1 MKIEEILA
9 VKHLSVEF
17 QTSDGKKQVVKDV
30 SLSLRQGEVLALV
43 GESGCGKTVLC
54 RSILKLLPKSASV
67 TGEAIQYNGQNL
79 IGYNEKEM
87 QQIRGQGITMVFQDP
102 QSTLNPT
109 MTVGSQM
116 EEAILLHEKALN
128 QKKREKD
135 FEKNKKKSA
144 KERAIE
150 LMKLVGI
157 KDAEQRYDLYPYHF
171 SGGMRQRCVLA
182 IALASNPKL
191 LIADEPTTALDVTIQ
206 AEILKLLKKLQ
217 KELNLSILFI
227 THDLGVVAQIADRV
241 AVMQDGNIVELEEA
255 KQLFTAPKHS
265 YTKKLIHDHPYYMHR
280 NESKLI
286 SESELHEKLVEIS
299 HLSYFYPLDRKRV
312 FQAVKDVS
320 FEIRRDE
327 IFGLVGE
334 SGSGKSTVGKCLMGI
349 LNPEAVTF
357 SYDGIN
363 LLDKKAKKKNARRL
377 QKERQMIFQDSTSSL
392 NQKMKVEKILA
403 EPLEIHKVFSDKKE
417 QHDFLC
423 EMMEEVELQEEQLHV
438 WPPELSGGQRQRVAI
453 ARAFAMKPK
462 LLIADEP
469 IASLDVTTQAQ
480 MVKLFRHLQR
490 EHDCAILFIAHDLSM
505 VRLLCDRVGVMKDGK
520 LVEIGE
526 TEQVFEHPQ
535 HLYTKKLLEA
545 IPIPEISGEEQS
557 DEETMA

>member
-67 TGEAIQYNGQNL
+67 TGEAIQYKDQNL

-87 QQIRGQGITMVFQDP
+87 QQIRGHGIAMVFQDP

-116 EEAILLHEKALN
+116 EEAILLHEKALK
-128 QKKREKD
+128 Q
-135 FEKNKKKSA
+135 NKKESA
-144 KERAIE
+144 KEQAIE

-157 KDAEQRYDLYPYHF
+157 QDAEQRYDLYPYHF

-265 YTKKLIHDHPYYMHR
+265 YTKKLLHDHPYYMHR

-299 HLSYFYPLDRKRV
+299 HLSYAYPLDRKRV

-349 LNPEAVTF
+349 LSPEAETF

-363 LLDKKAKKKNARRL
+363 LLDKEAKKKNARRL

-392 NQKMKVEKILA
+392 NQKMKVERILA
-403 EPLEIHKVFSDKKE
+403 EPLEIHKIFSDRKE
-417 QHDFLC
+417 QHKFLC
-423 EMMEEVELQEEQLHV
+423 EMMEEVELEEEQLQV
-438 WPPELSGGQRQRVAI
+438 RPPELSGGQRQRVAI

-469 IASLDVTTQAQ
+469 IASLDVTTQVQ

-526 TEQVFEHPQ
+526 TEQVFEHSQ

>member
-67 TGEAIQYNGQNL
+67 TGEAIQYKDQNL

-87 QQIRGQGITMVFQDP
+87 QQIRGQGIAMVFQDP

-206 AEILKLLKKLQ
+206 EQILHLIRKLNEKMGM
-217 KELNLSILFI
+217 SVLFI
-227 THDLGVVAQIADRV
+227 THDMGAVSQLCHSVKVMYLGQIVEDAVTEELFSNPLHPYTKGLLSCIPHLGVERD
-241 AVMQDGNIVELEEA
+241 VELSTIHGA
-255 KQLFTAPKHS
+255 VPSISQIPDGCHFCTRCRYAD
-265 YTKKLIHDHPYYMHR
+265 KKCERQQPPLIEVTSGHFVKCWKYIDKG
-280 NESKLI
+280 NA
-286 SESELHEKLVEIS
+286 ESEE
-299 HLSYFYPLDRKRV
+299 
-312 FQAVKDVS
+312 
-320 FEIRRDE
+320 
-327 IFGLVGE
+327 
-334 SGSGKSTVGKCLMGI
+334 
-349 LNPEAVTF
+349 
-357 SYDGIN
+357 
-363 LLDKKAKKKNARRL
+363 
-377 QKERQMIFQDSTSSL
+377 
-392 NQKMKVEKILA
+392 
-403 EPLEIHKVFSDKKE
+403 
-417 QHDFLC
+417 
-423 EMMEEVELQEEQLHV
+423 
-438 WPPELSGGQRQRVAI
+438 
-453 ARAFAMKPK
+453 
-462 LLIADEP
+462 
-469 IASLDVTTQAQ
+469 
-480 MVKLFRHLQR
+480 
-490 EHDCAILFIAHDLSM
+490 
-505 VRLLCDRVGVMKDGK
+505 
-520 LVEIGE
+520 
-526 TEQVFEHPQ
+526 
-535 HLYTKKLLEA
+535 
-545 IPIPEISGEEQS
+545 
-557 DEETMA
+557 

>member
-1 MKIEEILA
+1 MRIEEILT

-54 RSILKLLPKSASV
+54 RSILKLLPKNASV
-67 TGEAIQYNGQNL
+67 TGEAIQYKDQNL

-87 QQIRGQGITMVFQDP
+87 QQIRGGGIAMVFQDP

-109 MTVGSQM
+109 MTVGSQI
-116 EEAILLHEKALN
+116 EEAILLHEKALK
-128 QKKREKD
+128 Q
-135 FEKNKKKSA
+135 NKKESA
-144 KERAIE
+144 KEQAIA
-150 LMKLVGI
+150 LMKIVGI
-157 KDAEQRYDLYPYHF
+157 KDAKQRYNLYPYHF

-182 IALASNPKL
+182 VALASNPKL

-206 AEILKLLKKLQ
+206 AEILELLKRLQ
-217 KELNLSILFI
+217 KELHLSILFV

-241 AVMQDGNIVELEEA
+241 AVMKDGEIVELEEA
-255 KQLFTAPKHS
+255 KQLFASPKHS
-265 YTKKLIHDHPYYMHR
+265 YTKKLLRDHPYYMYR
-280 NESKLI
+280 NEQELK
-286 SESELHEKLVEIS
+286 SEFRLHEKLVEIS
-299 HLSYFYPLDRKRV
+299 HLSYSYPLDRKRV

-349 LNPEAVTF
+349 LSPEAEMF

-392 NQKMKVEKILA
+392 NQKMKVERILA
-403 EPLEIHKVFSDKKE
+403 EPLEIHKIFSDRKE
-417 QHDFLC
+417 QHEFLC
-423 EMMEEVELQEEQLHV
+423 EMMEEVELEEEQLQV
-438 WPPELSGGQRQRVAI
+438 RPPELSGGQRQRVAI

-505 VRLLCDRVGVMKDGK
+505 VRLLCDRVGVMKDGR
-520 LVEIGE
+520 LIEMGQ
-526 TEQVFEHPQ
+526 TEQVFGHPQ
-535 HLYTKKLLEA
+535 HPYTKRLLEA
-545 IPIPEISGEEQS
+545 IPIPEISGEEHR

>member
-67 TGEAIQYNGQNL
+67 TGEAIQYKDQNL

-87 QQIRGQGITMVFQDP
+87 QQIRGHGIAMVFQDP

-135 FEKNKKKSA
+135 FEKNKNKSA

-265 YTKKLIHDHPYYMHR
+265 YTKKLLHDHPYYMHR

-349 LNPEAVTF
+349 LSPEAETF

-392 NQKMKVEKILA
+392 NQKMKVERILA
-403 EPLEIHKVFSDKKE
+403 EPLEIHKIFSDRKE
-417 QHDFLC
+417 QHKFLC
-423 EMMEEVELQEEQLHV
+423 EMMEEVELQEEQLQV
-438 WPPELSGGQRQRVAI
+438 RPPELSGGQRQRVAI

>member
-67 TGEAIQYNGQNL
+67 TGEAIQYKDQNL

-87 QQIRGQGITMVFQDP
+87 QQIRGQGISMVFQDP

-182 IALASNPKL
+182 TALASNPKL

-206 AEILKLLKKLQ
+206 EQILHLIRKLNEKMGM
-217 KELNLSILFI
+217 SVLFI
-227 THDLGVVAQIADRV
+227 THDMGAVSQLCHSVKVMYLGQIVEDAVTEELFSNPLHPYTKGLLSCIPHLGVERD
-241 AVMQDGNIVELEEA
+241 VELSTIHGA
-255 KQLFTAPKHS
+255 VPSISQIPDGCHFCTRCRYAD
-265 YTKKLIHDHPYYMHR
+265 KKCERQQPPLIEVTSGHFVTCCKYL
-280 NESKLI
+280 NEDNA
-286 SESELHEKLVEIS
+286 ESEE
-299 HLSYFYPLDRKRV
+299 
-312 FQAVKDVS
+312 
-320 FEIRRDE
+320 
-327 IFGLVGE
+327 
-334 SGSGKSTVGKCLMGI
+334 
-349 LNPEAVTF
+349 
-357 SYDGIN
+357 
-363 LLDKKAKKKNARRL
+363 
-377 QKERQMIFQDSTSSL
+377 
-392 NQKMKVEKILA
+392 
-403 EPLEIHKVFSDKKE
+403 
-417 QHDFLC
+417 
-423 EMMEEVELQEEQLHV
+423 
-438 WPPELSGGQRQRVAI
+438 
-453 ARAFAMKPK
+453 
-462 LLIADEP
+462 
-469 IASLDVTTQAQ
+469 
-480 MVKLFRHLQR
+480 
-490 EHDCAILFIAHDLSM
+490 
-505 VRLLCDRVGVMKDGK
+505 
-520 LVEIGE
+520 
-526 TEQVFEHPQ
+526 
-535 HLYTKKLLEA
+535 
-545 IPIPEISGEEQS
+545 
-557 DEETMA
+557 

>member
-1 MKIEEILA
+1 MRIEEILT

-54 RSILKLLPKSASV
+54 RSILKLLPKNASV
-67 TGEAIQYNGQNL
+67 TGEAIQYNDQNL

-87 QQIRGQGITMVFQDP
+87 QQIRGQGIAMVFQDP

-109 MTVGSQM
+109 MTVGSQI
-116 EEAILLHEKALN
+116 EEAILLHEKALK
-128 QKKREKD
+128 Q
-135 FEKNKKKSA
+135 NKKESA
-144 KERAIE
+144 KEQAIA

-157 KDAEQRYDLYPYHF
+157 KDAKQRYDLYPYHF

-182 IALASNPKL
+182 VALASNPKL

-206 AEILKLLKKLQ
+206 AEILELLKRLQ
-217 KELNLSILFI
+217 KELHLSILFV

-241 AVMQDGNIVELEEA
+241 AVMKDGEIVELEEA
-255 KQLFTAPKHS
+255 KQLFASPKHS
-265 YTKKLIHDHPYYMHR
+265 YTKKLLYDHPYYMYR
-280 NESKLI
+280 NEQELK
-286 SESELHEKLVEIS
+286 SEFRMREKLVEIS
-299 HLSYFYPLDRKRV
+299 HLSYSYPLDRKRV

-349 LNPEAVTF
+349 LSPEAEMF

-392 NQKMKVEKILA
+392 NQKMKVERILA
-403 EPLEIHKVFSDKKE
+403 EPLEIHKIFSDRKE
-417 QHDFLC
+417 QHEFLC
-423 EMMEEVELQEEQLHV
+423 EMMEEVELEEEQLQV
-438 WPPELSGGQRQRVAI
+438 RPPELSGGQRQRVAI

-505 VRLLCDRVGVMKDGK
+505 VRLLCDRVGVMKDGR
-520 LVEIGE
+520 LVEMGQ
-526 TEQVFEHPQ
+526 TEQVFEHSQ
-535 HLYTKKLLEA
+535 HPYTKRLLEA
-545 IPIPEISGEEQS
+545 IPIPEISGEEHR

>member
-67 TGEAIQYNGQNL
+67 TGEAIQYKDQNL

-87 QQIRGQGITMVFQDP
+87 QQIRGQGIAMVFQDP
-102 QSTLNPT
+102 QSTLNPM

-128 QKKREKD
+128 QKKRE
-135 FEKNKKKSA
+135 NKKKSA

-182 IALASNPKL
+182 TALASNPKL

-255 KQLFTAPKHS
+255 KQLFS
-265 YTKKLIHDHPYYMHR
+265 
-280 NESKLI
+280 SK
-286 SESELHEKLVEIS
+286 
-299 HLSYFYPLDRKRV
+299 
-312 FQAVKDVS
+312 
-320 FEIRRDE
+320 
-327 IFGLVGE
+327 
-334 SGSGKSTVGKCLMGI
+334 
-349 LNPEAVTF
+349 TF
-357 SYDGIN
+357 LY
-363 LLDKKAKKKNARRL
+363 
-377 QKERQMIFQDSTSSL
+377 KE
-392 NQKMKVEKILA
+392 
-403 EPLEIHKVFSDKKE
+403 
-417 QHDFLC
+417 
-423 EMMEEVELQEEQLHV
+423 
-438 WPPELSGGQRQRVAI
+438 
-453 ARAFAMKPK
+453 
-462 LLIADEP
+462 
-469 IASLDVTTQAQ
+469 IAS
-480 MVKLFRHLQR
+480 
-490 EHDCAILFIAHDLSM
+490 
-505 VRLLCDRVGVMKDGK
+505 
-520 LVEIGE
+520 
-526 TEQVFEHPQ
+526 
-535 HLYTKKLLEA
+535 
-545 IPIPEISGEEQS
+545 
-557 DEETMA
+557 